1 MESSAHGQ
9 CKPDTGADITAIS
22 KSTFNSLPNQTR
34 LTPTKIAH
42 SSLGGKLQ
50 CDGQFITAL
59 THSDKR
65 CEVIFFYSVENMQV
79 TCGSIN
85 SL

>member
-9 CKPDTGADITAIS
+9 CKPDTGTDITAIS
-22 KSTFNSLPNQTR
+22 KSTSDSLPSQAR

-42 SSLGGKLQ
+42 LSLGGKLQ
-50 CDGQFITAL
+50 CNGQFTTAL

-65 CEVIFFYSVENMQV
+65 YEVIFFTQGRI
-79 TCGSIN
+79 CK
-85 SL
+85 

>member
-22 KSTFNSLPNQTR
+22 KSTSDSLPSQAR

-42 SSLGGKLQ
+42 LSLGGKLQ
-50 CDGQFITAL
+50 CNG
-59 THSDKR
+59 
-65 CEVIFFYSVENMQV
+65 
-79 TCGSIN
+79 
-85 SL
+85 